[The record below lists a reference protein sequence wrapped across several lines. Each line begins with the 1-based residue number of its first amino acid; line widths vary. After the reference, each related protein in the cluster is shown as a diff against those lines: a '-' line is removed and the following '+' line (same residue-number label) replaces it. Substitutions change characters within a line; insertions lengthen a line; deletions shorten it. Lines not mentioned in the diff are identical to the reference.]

1 MRALIGPLT
10 VDGGNTSSDGGGI
23 HNSGTLTLI
32 GSTLSRNS
40 ATSAGGGIYNNG
52 MLAVTESTLSDNS
65 TGNVGGGIYNSGTAN
80 VTDSTLSG
88 NSAVG
93 AGGGIYNDFGGTL
106 SVTDSTLSGN
116 SAVDPG
122 GGGIA
127 NNVASNV
134 TITGSTLSG
143 NNGGTGGS
151 GGGITNF
158 SGTVSV
164 AASIVADGTSSV
176 DCSGS
181 ITDAGYN
188 LDDDGSCGFTAST
201 DFSDT
206 RAGLYPGGLQNNGG
220 PTQTIALE
228 QGSPALGAVN
238 NLSLCSTPDQRGVA
252 RPTPCD
258 IGAVELVLPAQ
269 TISFTST
276 PPLNEIVGVR
286 TTPSRSSVGLPVIRS
301 RFRLTHQVH
310 PYARSRLPS

>member
-10 VDGGNTSSDGGGI
+10 VDGGNTSSDGGI

-106 SVTDSTLSGN
+106 SVTD
-116 SAVDPG
+116 
-122 GGGIA
+122 
-127 NNVASNV
+127 
-134 TITGSTLSG
+134 STLSG